1 MSTNPTLRKAVRG
14 ALGLGAGVLATL
26 SLMPIASA
34 QAPQAGEQA
43 VVDEIV
49 VTGSRIRRAD
59 LESAS
64 PVTVIQRDDIVL
76 TGLTDVGSFIQ
87 RMPSMSGS
95 PIGTTTNNG
104 GNGSVLIDLR
114 GLGTDRTLT
123 LINGQRV
130 VDGGDFQT
138 IPSTMIERVEILK
151 DGASAVYGAD
161 AVAGVV
167 NIITRRDFEGLQID
181 AQTSDWFDT
190 KGASQQS
197 VGLLAGTN
205 FTTTHGRGNFV
216 FGAEYVK
223 QDEAYQS
230 DAPWAFFQDT
240 YYIDPE
246 GCERHPTRPYDGTPE
261 GGCYPIGSSSIPGT
275 RVQFGTN
282 EWQRGVIPQVPIVF
296 SNPDGAG
303 LVPGWSPYNF
313 APVNYIQTPYER
325 LNIFAETHFD
335 LTPSVRFNAAIRA
348 NYRESAQELAPLPYF
363 SEFDPGYQEQV
374 TVWDEET
381 QSYVV
386 RTFNTVSRDNYYFR
400 QAYLAA
406 GLDTV
411 AEAPTSIRRRFEET
425 TRRFEQEITQI
436 QTVFGFEGNF
446 RGMNWDLTYNTGYR
460 ARTDVDF
467 GQFFGP
473 HLTNAMGPSGLDE
486 DGVLRCYTDINDPN
500 SVIPGCVPMNFFG
513 GPMSV
518 TQEMLDYVSVDL
530 VDKFMS
536 KQDIL
541 STSITGEGFSLPAG
555 QVGWALGAAYWG
567 QEFEYT
573 PDSAK
578 AQDAVT
584 GNTGTGTKG
593 SLYAT
598 SLFGE
603 LFAPLW
609 RSGRQSLDATVGV
622 RWDDY
627 NVFGSETTWQLGLEF
642 RPLESLKL
650 RGTAGTVYR
659 APTISDLFA
668 GQVDSFPTF
677 VDPCAQAPLPAGCA
691 QTAPTGENQLRA
703 RVGGNPL
710 LQPETGDTFT
720 LGAVWTPDVA
730 TGNLSFTLDYW
741 QVSIDDAITSY
752 GAQYILDQ
760 CYLVGDPDF
769 CALVARRPGDYGID
783 TVIDLPVNVAKQGGK
798 GIDFE
803 VRYGWDTNHG
813 SYTASLL
820 WAHLLERTKTPL
832 PGLPEDD
839 LAGRYTDPTAQDG
852 GAYAQDKISY
862 SLQWARGDLSIAYLG
877 EFISGLDADT
887 FCNCGP
893 GSDPVYIQ
901 KIDSMLYHD
910 LVASYQFTQ
919 TNTRVTA
926 SITNI
931 TDEAPPFIE
940 VGFNATTDPST
951 YRMFGRGYWLRLEQ
965 KF

>member
-1 MSTNPTLRKAVRG
+1 
-14 ALGLGAGVLATL
+14 
-26 SLMPIASA
+26 MPIASA

-240 YYIDPE
+240 YYIYPE

-275 RVQFGTN
+275 RVQFGTT
-282 EWQRGVIPQVPIVF
+282 EWLDGVTNPIPIVF

-374 TVWDEET
+374 TVWNEPT

-386 RTFNTVSRDNYYFR
+386 RTFNTVSRDNYYFQ
-400 QAYLAA
+400 QAYQAA

-536 KQDIL
+536 KQDL
-541 STSITGEGFSLPAG
+541 LNASITGEGFSLPAG

-567 QEFEYT
+567 QQFEYT

-584 GNTGTGTKG
+584 GNTGAGTKG

-691 QTAPTGENQLRA
+691 QTAPGGENQLRA
-703 RVGGNPL
+703 RIGGNPF

-720 LGAVWTPDVA
+720 LGAVWTPEVA
-730 TGNLSFTLDYW
+730 TGNLSLTLDYW
-741 QVSIDDAITSY
+741 QVKIDDAISSL
-752 GAQYILDQ
+752 GVQYILDD
-760 CYLVGDPDF
+760 CYLAGNASS
-769 CALVARRPGDYGID
+769 CALITRRPGDYGID
-783 TVIDLPVNVAKQGGK
+783 QVLDGPLNVAEQGGK

-803 VRYGWDTNHG
+803 IRYGWDTNHG

-820 WAHLLERTKTPL
+820 WAHLLERTKTAF
-832 PGLPEDD
+832 PGDD
-839 LAGRYTDPTAQDG
+839 EQDLSGRYTDPTAQDG